1 MSDLQNVLQFL
12 QQLTNMVT
20 NRPKNTGTIFVLTD
34 KYFYPGGGL
43 PPKSGIS
50 KFSEIDVVGTLNL
63 CLKTLS
69 TMPRENAPNVV
80 RFGRFRSMSK
90 YICTFWKFSLNRVIG
105 LS

>member
-12 QQLTNMVT
+12 QQVTNMVT

-34 KYFYPGGGL
+34 KYLFTPLTGGFG

-69 TMPRENAPNVV
+69 T
-80 RFGRFRSMSK
+80 
-90 YICTFWKFSLNRVIG
+90 I
-105 LS
+105 